1 MEQILSELIK
11 DNPVIIEVEKLPDF
25 YKFTMAQKDYYSF
38 RYEYIDQLVKITLT
52 GKDII
57 IKVNEKL
64 H

>member
-1 MEQILSELIK
+1 MEQILKEL
-11 DNPVIIEVEKLPDF
+11 NNGSTVLLELEKLPDF
-25 YKFTMAQKDYYSF
+25 HKFTMAQKDYYSF